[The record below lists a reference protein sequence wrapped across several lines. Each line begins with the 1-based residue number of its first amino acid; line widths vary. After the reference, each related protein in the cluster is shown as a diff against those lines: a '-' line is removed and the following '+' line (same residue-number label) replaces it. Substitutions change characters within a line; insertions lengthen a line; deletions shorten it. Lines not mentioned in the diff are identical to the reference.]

1 MSHRVPRAPRVVP
14 LMLSALAVGSLVP
27 SWGEEILST
36 APGRLEGELQ
46 TRIVDSRGARLDPYA
61 TQTRSEELEMGV
73 EISAAYDDNI
83 FLSATKAQ
91 SDLVLRVAPSVA
103 YRKGD
108 KLEGEGGFV
117 SIAYRPTAVA
127 YVDHSDNDRID
138 QESAWEAG
146 WRGKAITLAYTG
158 AFRQLGDA
166 TADTG
171 TLTDRT
177 EIANEARIA
186 WSIREKVSL
195 EAAVGQ
201 ESTDYESGAF
211 ADSDLVYGEL
221 ALRYAY
227 SPKTRLGLIYKAG
240 RFEVD
245 GAGEQTVH
253 RVTGR
258 IEWKPREKIA
268 VDLEIGGEHRSFDNG
283 SDTTPVVEARVGWMP
298 KEGTEVYLNGYR
310 REQASAYTPGQ
321 NYTQSGAA
329 LGISQRLG
337 EKWTARLEGGVERAS
352 YTQVSG
358 TGTAGRVDKINFIRP
373 ALEYRFT
380 DDFSMGFFYR
390 YSQNRSNRAGLGYEN
405 HTAGI
410 QMGYQF

>member
-1 MSHRVPRAPRVVP
+1 
-14 LMLSALAVGSLVP
+14 MLSAFVAGSLVP

-36 APGRLEGELQ
+36 APGRLEGELD

-61 TQTRSEELEMGV
+61 TENRAEELEMGLA
-73 EISAAYDDNI
+73 ISAAYDDNI
-83 FLSATKAQ
+83 YLSANKAQ
-91 SDLVLRVAPSVA
+91 SDLVMRVAPSIA

-108 KLEGEGGFV
+108 KLDGEGGFLT
-117 SIAYRPTAVA
+117 IAYRPAAVVYA
-127 YVDHSDNDRID
+127 DHGENDRID

-146 WRGKAITLAYTG
+146 WRGKAITLAYSG

-177 EIANEARIA
+177 EIANEGRIA
-186 WSIREKVSL
+186 WSLREKISL

-258 IEWKPREKIA
+258 IEWTPREKIA
-268 VDLEIGGEHRSFDNG
+268 IDLEAGGEHRSFDNG
-283 SDTTPVVEARVGWMP
+283 SDTTPVIEARIGWMP
-298 KEGTEVYLNGYR
+298 REGTEIYLNGYR

-329 LGISQRLG
+329 LGISRRLG

-352 YTQVSG
+352 YTRVSG
-358 TGTAGRVDKINFIRP
+358 TGPAGRVDKIHFIRP

-390 YSQNRSNRAGLGYEN
+390 YSENRSNRAGLGYEN
-405 HTAGI
+405 HTAVI